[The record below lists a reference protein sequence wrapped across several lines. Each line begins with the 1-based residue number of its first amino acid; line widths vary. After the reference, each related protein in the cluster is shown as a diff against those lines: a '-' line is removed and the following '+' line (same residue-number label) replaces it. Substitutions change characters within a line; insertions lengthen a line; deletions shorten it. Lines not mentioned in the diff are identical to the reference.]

1 MRLKLL
7 LAGSLCLVSTLGHT
21 QEIEIEGLTR
31 NGELTIGNYAPFA
44 YDCTIEWAP
53 SVLGPWSSD
62 WSSLES
68 VGVAPGTV
76 AVLDV
81 PMLYRVVAQRSPYV
95 TAYAHYPISA
105 DVGSSDVSGK
115 GHHAAV
121 IGASFLADRGD
132 NDNEAFYFDG
142 EPESYM
148 AVPGTALNG
157 PAEYTFVGWI
167 YVKEM
172 NRHNNFF
179 WMGYQYPD
187 YPTHKIG
194 VVDDGVLRVDS
205 ANEGWTN
212 VETPSQ
218 AVPANEWVFVAV
230 RLENGTDQTGDL
242 TVIINEARYVF
253 KLPRANQPIATQTF
267 LGRTLKGS
275 LDDILIFH
283 RALMDEEIEEWRT
296 KTP

>member
-1 MRLKLL
+1 
-7 LAGSLCLVSTLGHT
+7 
-21 QEIEIEGLTR
+21 
-31 NGELTIGNYAPFA
+31 
-44 YDCTIEWAP
+44 
-53 SVLGPWSSD
+53 
-62 WSSLES
+62 
-68 VGVAPGTV
+68 
-76 AVLDV
+76 
-81 PMLYRVVAQRSPYV
+81 
-95 TAYAHYPISA
+95 
-105 DVGSSDVSGK
+105 
-115 GHHAAV
+115 
-121 IGASFLADRGD
+121 
-132 NDNEAFYFDG
+132 
-142 EPESYM
+142 
-148 AVPGTALNG
+148 
-157 PAEYTFVGWI
+157 
-167 YVKEM
+167 
-172 NRHNNFF
+172 
-179 WMGYQYPD
+179 MGYQYPD